1 MKKIFS
7 VLLMLAV
14 MLTSTVVFAA
24 FKEDIAEGSNLDKYY
39 RLAVA
44 LPMHFKSEATEPTVG
59 EFTHIIFDSSSR
71 KTNRLIISY
80 NDIADNIMRDTGID
94 IVSLQDAESRKI
106 YKENIAKYADAYV
119 VVTTANNI
127 KKTQFFFEV
136 FDAKTG
142 ELVYNLQIQGGG
154 LKKTSE
160 DYGRACE
167 VFYRKYDFAAKNQI
181 KEAEKQAKLEKKK
194 AKKNKNKNN

>member
-24 FKEDIAEGSNLDKYY
+24 FKEDITEGAKLDRYQ

-44 LPMHFKSEATEPTVG
+44 LPMHFKSEATEPTLT
-59 EFTHIIFDSSSR
+59 EFTNIIFDASSR
-71 KTNRLIISY
+71 NSNRFIISY
-80 NDIADNIMRDTGID
+80 NDIANNIMRDTGVD
-94 IVSLQDAESRKI
+94 IVSLQDEKSRQI

-127 KKTQFFFEV
+127 QKTQFFFEV

-142 ELVYNLQIQGGG
+142 ELVYNLSIQGGG
-154 LKKTSE
+154 LKKTSK
-160 DYGRACE
+160 DYGSACGD
-167 VFYRKYDFAAKNQI
+167 FYRKFDLAAKIQI

-194 AKKNKNKNN
+194 AKKNKNNED